1 MPGFS
6 KYERAPDAKLPLG
19 TSLGE
24 SADESL
30 RAENAMLHEQL
41 ARAVHLQQQVLALSH
56 RLDQEERRFGA
67 MQEFIQRAIQVE
79 KVGDFALQVCESIM
93 DLLECGVG
101 MLWCLQCERNSKCL
115 TQVGLDEVTEES
127 WQALNQWV
135 IEWLAAGAKKPRQ
148 VLPERLGLREDFLTE
163 LIVDSQGRPL
173 AVIFAC
179 NDSQRGDFAEGFP
192 NSAGKVFGT
201 FGKQVGV
208 LIESL
213 KRRATIEEQV
223 QRIRISEERL
233 STALVA
239 SDVGLWDSDLG
250 RGRTF
255 FSEEWKQQLGYAG
268 DEIGDCCDE
277 CFTRMHPDDL
287 PRAMAAWNACQ
298 IKPGS
303 QYKVT
308 FRLRHRNGTWRW
320 ISSTGFNMSSQDGL
334 VRRVLGTH
342 IDVTE
347 YKLMERKLLKAEKTQ
362 RLGRE
367 LAERESRAKSSFLA
381 AVSHEIRTPLNGIM
395 AAFQMLKFTQGQTQR
410 ESLVDMGESSAK
422 WMLKII
428 GESLDIT
435 RIESGKMELVT
446 ENVDLHEILDELRAL
461 TRERASGKE
470 VDFIWKVAPDV
481 PRWVCLDSV
490 KLRQILSNLLGNAL
504 KFTHRGFVSLEV
516 SAGKD
521 SGNGKQQVEFAVK
534 DSGIGF
540 SKEFRRVIF
549 QPFAQATKRS
559 ESTENGI
566 GLGLVIAKELTRL
579 MKGKLKVQSRLGEG
593 SEFVLSLPIDLVS
606 PPEPARKPASPRA
619 MTKFSGRV
627 LLAEDDSISAALG
640 RMMIERLGLKVDL
653 AADGVQALAK
663 ARENR
668 YDLIVMDCW
677 MPLKNGIETT
687 RELRAQPDEWL
698 RQIPIVA
705 LTANARQ
712 ADADECMAAGMNEFM
727 TKPLLFENLIAKLR
741 LFLPVLDEAGES

>member
-6 KYERAPDAKLPLG
+6 KSDVPPDSKFHVDLG
-19 TSLGE
+19 ASG
-24 SADESL
+24 SADELL
-30 RAENAMLHEQL
+30 RAENAMLHEKL
-41 ARAVHLQQQVLALSH
+41 ARAVHWQQQVLALSH

-67 MQEFIQRAIQVE
+67 MQEFIQRAIQVDH
-79 KVGDFALQVCESIM
+79 VGKFALQVCESIM

-115 TQVGLDEVTEES
+115 TQVGLGEVSEEK
-127 WQALNQWV
+127 WVALNEWV
-135 IEWLAAGAKKPRQ
+135 VGWLAAGAKKSPP
-148 VLPERLGLREDFLTE
+148 VLPAILGLRDDFLTE
-163 LIVDSQGRPL
+163 LIVDSTGRPL

-179 NDSQRGDFAEGFP
+179 NDRYQGDFSEGFP

-201 FGKQVGV
+201 FSKQVGV

-213 KRRATIEEQV
+213 KRRKTIEEQV
-223 QRIRISEERL
+223 QRIQISEERL

-239 SDVGLWDSDLG
+239 SDVGLWDSDLSE
-250 RGRTF
+250 GRTF
-255 FSEEWKQQLGYAG
+255 FSEEWKQQLGFAG
-268 DEIGDCCDE
+268 AEVGDSCAE
-277 CFTRMHPDDL
+277 CFDRMHPDDL
-287 PRAMAAWNACQ
+287 EHAMAAWNAC
-298 IKPGS
+298 IAKPGS
-303 QYKVT
+303 QYKMT

-320 ISSTGFNMSSQDGL
+320 ISSTGFNMSSPDGL
-334 VRRVLGTH
+334 VSRVLGTH

-367 LAERESRAKSSFLA
+367 QAERESRAKSSFLA

-395 AAFQMLKFTQGQTQR
+395 AAFQMLRFTQGQAQR
-410 ESLVDMGESSAK
+410 EHLVEMGESSGK

-435 RIESGKMELVT
+435 RIESGKMELVC
-446 ENVDLHEILDELRAL
+446 EVVDLRGMLDELKSL
-461 TRERASGKE
+461 TRERVSGKDIE
-470 VDFIWKVAPDV
+470 FIWNVMPDV
-481 PRWVCLDSV
+481 PRWVSLDPV
-490 KLRQILSNLLGNAL
+490 KLRQILMNLLGNAM
-504 KFTHRGFVSLEV
+504 KFTQRGFVSLDV
-516 SAGKD
+516 TASKD
-521 SGNGKQQVEFAVK
+521 GGNGRQLIEFAVK

-579 MKGKLKVQSRLGEG
+579 MKGKLKVQSRLGVG
-593 SEFVLSLPIDLVS
+593 SEFTLSLPIELAPV
-606 PPEPARKPASPRA
+606 PEAARKALGAKA
-619 MTKFSGRV
+619 MPKFSGRI
-627 LLAEDDSISAALG
+627 LLAEDDPISAALG
-640 RMMIERLGLKVDL
+640 KMMIERLGLKVDV
-653 AADGVQALAK
+653 AVDGLQALAK
-663 ARENR
+663 ASETA

-677 MPLKNGIETT
+677 MPQKNGIETT
-687 RELRAQPDEWL
+687 RELRAMPEERL
-698 RQIPIVA
+698 RRVPIVA

-712 ADADECMAAGMNEFM
+712 SDAEECMAAGMNEFM

-741 LFLPVLDEAGES
+741 LFLPEVEEAP

>member
-6 KYERAPDAKLPLG
+6 KSDVPPDSKFHVGLG
-19 TSLGE
+19 ASG
-24 SADESL
+24 SADELL
-30 RAENAMLHEQL
+30 RAENAMLHEKL

-67 MQEFIQRAIQVE
+67 MQEFIQRAIQVDH
-79 KVGDFALQVCESIM
+79 VGKFALQVCESIM

-115 TQVGLDEVTEES
+115 TQVGLGEVSEEK
-127 WQALNQWV
+127 WVALNEWV
-135 IEWLAAGAKKPRQ
+135 VGWLAAGAKKSPP
-148 VLPERLGLREDFLTE
+148 VLPAILGLRDDFLTE
-163 LIVDSQGRPL
+163 LIVDSNGRPL

-179 NDSQRGDFAEGFP
+179 NDRYQGDFSEGFP

-201 FGKQVGV
+201 FSKQVGV

-213 KRRATIEEQV
+213 KRRKTIEEQV
-223 QRIRISEERL
+223 QRIQISEERL

-239 SDVGLWDSDLG
+239 SDVGLWDSDLSE
-250 RGRTF
+250 GRTF
-255 FSEEWKQQLGYAG
+255 FSEEWKQQLGFAG
-268 DEIGDCCDE
+268 AEVGDSCAE
-277 CFTRMHPDDL
+277 CFDRMHPDDL
-287 PRAMAAWNACQ
+287 EHAMAAWNAC
-298 IKPGS
+298 IAKPGS
-303 QYKVT
+303 QYKMT

-320 ISSTGFNMSSQDGL
+320 ISSTGFNMSSPGGH
-334 VRRVLGTH
+334 VSRVLGTH

-367 LAERESRAKSSFLA
+367 QAERESRAKSSFLA

-395 AAFQMLKFTQGQTQR
+395 AAFQMLRFTQGQAQR
-410 ESLVDMGESSAK
+410 EHLVEMGESSGK

-435 RIESGKMELVT
+435 RIESGKMELVC
-446 ENVDLHEILDELRAL
+446 EVVDLRGMLDELKSL
-461 TRERASGKE
+461 TRERVSGKDIE
-470 VDFIWKVAPDV
+470 FIWNVMPDV
-481 PRWVCLDSV
+481 PRWVSLDPV
-490 KLRQILSNLLGNAL
+490 KLRQILMNLLGNAM
-504 KFTHRGFVSLEV
+504 KFTQRGFVSLDV
-516 SAGKD
+516 TASKD
-521 SGNGKQQVEFAVK
+521 GGNGRQLIEFAVK

-579 MKGKLKVQSRLGEG
+579 MKGKLKVQSRLGVG
-593 SEFVLSLPIDLVS
+593 SEFTLSLPIELAPV
-606 PPEPARKPASPRA
+606 PEAARKVVGAKA
-619 MTKFSGRV
+619 MPKFSGRI
-627 LLAEDDSISAALG
+627 LLAEDDPISAALG
-640 RMMIERLGLKVDL
+640 KMMIERLGLKVDV
-653 AADGVQALAK
+653 AVDGVQALAK
-663 ARENR
+663 ASETA

-677 MPLKNGIETT
+677 MPQKNGIETT
-687 RELRAQPDEWL
+687 RELRAMPEERL
-698 RQIPIVA
+698 RQVPIVA

-712 ADADECMAAGMNEFM
+712 ADAEECMAAGMNEFM

-741 LFLPVLDEAGES
+741 LFLPEAEEAS